1 MVKHLCYTI
10 PAIVPRTIARDRMG
24 VSDAGS
30 RLPQLQTVSSPS
42 LRDSVGS
49 SGADGGPCD
58 RGEHGLKRC
67 EIRYNIIDKMRRRQ
81 IRGLFFI
88 VGRDRGGMMLRAHNT
103 LRRSMPAPQIM
114 LHAIRLRAGKHPPSF
129 SDREPRAPEPAAL
142 PGGGFRRRQP
152 LIWAIGGHCLSL

>member
-10 PAIVPRTIARDRMG
+10 PPSCRE
-24 VSDAGS
+24 
-30 RLPQLQTVSSPS
+30 RLPGTVWVFRMQGPGCRSCRPFRRLRCETVSEV
-42 LRDSVGS
+42 R
-49 SGADGGPCD
+49 ADGGPCD

-88 VGRDRGGMMLRAHNT
+88 VGRDRCGMMLRAHNT

-129 SDREPRAPEPAAL
+129 SGREPRAPEPAAL